1 MKFYQK
7 DFQQKA
13 KILSENFNTKR
24 PVNFVSMFKLFKSR
38 FRTEYKVIIV
48 VKETWSHSWARKR
61 VSFNETSEFPFGGLK
76 ICVDFDLRDSKKMEN
91 INKLKK

>member
-48 VKETWSHSWARKR
+48 VKETWSHSWARNLKEYR
-61 VSFNETSEFPFGGLK
+61 WTKLTSFL
-76 ICVDFDLRDSKKMEN
+76 
-91 INKLKK
+91 

>member
-38 FRTEYKVIIV
+38 FRTEYTVIIV
-48 VKETWSHSWARKR
+48 VKET
-61 VSFNETSEFPFGGLK
+61 
-76 ICVDFDLRDSKKMEN
+76 
-91 INKLKK
+91 